1 MDCKVA
7 VLGAGSWGTALAIL
21 LAQKEYD
28 VWLWA
33 RREEQATGIA
43 STRENPNFLPGVAIP
58 GRIHVTS
65 KLAEA
70 VSGAE
75 IVLLSVPSH
84 GVRDIASKLPPY
96 INRDAIVIN
105 TAKGLETN
113 TMLRLS
119 QVIAEELPEGMQQQ
133 VATLSGPSHAE
144 EVSRNIPTTV
154 VVAAGM
160 RRVAELAQ
168 EVMMTQHFRVYTNP
182 DVIGVEL
189 GGALKNI
196 IALATGIIDGLGLG
210 DNTRAALM
218 TRGLAEIARLG
229 MKMGAQPITFAG
241 LAGVGDLIVTCTSM
255 HSRNRRAGIFLGKG
269 FTLEKT
275 LAEVGMVVEG
285 VRTTEAA
292 YRLAKTYQVEMPI
305 TNEVYQVLFQGQDP
319 QLSVANLMGRGRT
332 HEVEEVVLNWEQW

>member
-1 MDCKVA
+1 MDFKVA
-7 VLGAGSWGTALAIL
+7 VLGAGSWGTALAML
-21 LAQKEYD
+21 LAQKKYQ

-33 RREEQATGIA
+33 RREEHAASIA
-43 STRENPNFLPGVAIP
+43 ATRENLNFLPGVIIP
-58 GRIHVTS
+58 ESIRITAR
-65 KLAEA
+65 LTEA
-70 VSGAE
+70 VAGAAI
-75 IVLLSVPSH
+75 IVLSVPSH
-84 GVRDIASKLPPY
+84 GVREMASLLVPV
-96 INRDAIVIN
+96 IDRNAVVIN
-105 TAKGLETN
+105 TAKGLEPDTL
-113 TMLRLS
+113 MRLS
-119 QVIAEELPEGMQQQ
+119 QVIAQELPDGMEQQ

-154 VVAAGM
+154 VVAARL

-168 EVMMTQHFRVYTNP
+168 EVMMSPHFRVYTNP

-196 IALATGIIDGLGLG
+196 IALATGIIDGMGLG

-229 MKMGAQPITFAG
+229 MKMGAQPLTFAG

-255 HSRNRRAGIFLGKG
+255 HSRNRRAGILLGQG
-269 FTLEKT
+269 LSLEKT

-305 TNEVYQVLFQGQDP
+305 TNEVYRVLFQGQDP
-319 QLSVANLMGRGRT
+319 SQGVANLMGRGKT
-332 HEVEEVVLNWEQW
+332 QEVEEIVLDWENW